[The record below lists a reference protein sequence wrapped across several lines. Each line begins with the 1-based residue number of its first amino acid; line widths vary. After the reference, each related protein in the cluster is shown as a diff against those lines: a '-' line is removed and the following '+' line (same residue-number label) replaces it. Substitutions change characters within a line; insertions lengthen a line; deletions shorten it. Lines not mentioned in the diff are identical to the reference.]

1 MPAPRCRLRASRSS
15 QERAF
20 QRFYRSSNG
29 TEGFGLGLAI
39 AEEAV
44 RALGGTIQLESEP
57 GEGTR
62 VRVAVPNAKIIS

>member
-1 MPAPRCRLRASRSS
+1 MSS
-15 QERAF
+15 EEQERAF

>member
-1 MPAPRCRLRASRSS
+1 MSNEER
-15 QERAF
+15 ERAF

-29 TEGFGLGLAI
+29 TDGFGLGLAI